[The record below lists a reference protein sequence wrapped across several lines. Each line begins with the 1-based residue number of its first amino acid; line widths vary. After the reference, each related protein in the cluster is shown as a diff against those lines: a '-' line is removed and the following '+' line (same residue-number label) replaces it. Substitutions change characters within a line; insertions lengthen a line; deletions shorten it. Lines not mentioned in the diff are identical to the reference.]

1 MLATLAVLLLLFWAI
16 GLGVHL
22 FGGLINIALVLAI
35 ILGIA
40 HFFTGRSQAS
50 SMR

>member
-1 MLATLAVLLLLFWAI
+1 MLAFLAVLLIVFWAI

-22 FGGLINIALVLAI
+22 FGGLIYIALVLGI

-40 HFFTGRSQAS
+40 HFFTRRSS
-50 SMR
+50 STV